1 MRKLLPAIV
10 AVAVALAFSLWALP
24 RLPDQVATHWG
35 LSGQPDDWSSR
46 TFAALFFPGMM
57 LVLTAVFAFLP
68 RIDPLRRNYEVH
80 GSTYWALVNSVVVF
94 MVLVHVAVLGNG
106 LGWPIP
112 MGRVAPAGVGAL
124 FVLIGNLMTRMRPNW
139 FMGIRTPWTLS
150 SERVWRKTHRV
161 GGYAFM
167 AGGLLMILI
176 AFVSGPRLVPLLL
189 GVVGVIV
196 LWPVVYSY
204 LEWRKEQEEAGQ
216 RVGGSAGQ
224 RDH

>member
-1 MRKLLPAIV
+1 MRKLLPAIS
-10 AVAVALAFSLWALP
+10 AVILVLAFSLWALP
-24 RLPDQVATHWG
+24 QLPDRMATHWG
-35 LSGQPDDWSSR
+35 LSGQPDGWSSR
-46 TFAALFFPGMM
+46 AFAAFM
-57 LVLTAVFAFLP
+57 LPAVMAAMTIIFAFLP
-68 RIDPLRRNYEVH
+68 RIDPLRRNYEIH
-80 GSTYWALVNSVVVF
+80 GSTYWTLVNSVVVF

-161 GGYAFM
+161 GGYAFT

-176 AFVSGPRLVPLLL
+176 AFVSGRRIVPMLL
-189 GVVGVIV
+189 GIVGVIV
-196 LWPVVYSY
+196 IWPVVYSY
-204 LEWRKEQEEAGQ
+204 LEWRKEQEEVGH

-224 RDH
+224 QNR

>member
-1 MRKLLPAIV
+1 MRKLLPAIS
-10 AVAVALAFSLWALP
+10 AVILVLAFSLWALP
-24 RLPDQVATHWG
+24 QLPDRMATHWG
-35 LSGQPDDWSSR
+35 LSGQPDGWSSR
-46 TFAALFFPGMM
+46 AFAAFLLPAMM
-57 LVLTAVFAFLP
+57 AAMTIIFAFLP
-68 RIDPLRRNYEVH
+68 RIDPLRRNYEIH
-80 GSTYWALVNSVVVF
+80 GSTYWTLVNSVVVF

-161 GGYAFM
+161 GGYAFT
-167 AGGLLMILI
+167 AGGLLMIFI
-176 AFVSGPRLVPLLL
+176 ALVSGRRIVPMLL

-204 LEWRKEQEEAGQ
+204 LEWRKEQESGPAGG
-216 RVGGSAGQ
+216 RTGGQ
-224 RDH
+224 